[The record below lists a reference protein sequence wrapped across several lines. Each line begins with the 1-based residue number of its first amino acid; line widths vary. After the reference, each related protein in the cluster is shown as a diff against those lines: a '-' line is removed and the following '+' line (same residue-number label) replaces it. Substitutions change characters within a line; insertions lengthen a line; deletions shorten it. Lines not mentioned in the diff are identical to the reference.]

1 MSLRN
6 FSHGLEKFFTNL
18 PGREIREIRG
28 KGIKGIKLEGLG
40 LSNNS

>member
-6 FSHGLEKFFTNL
+6 FSHELEKFFTNL
-18 PGREIREIRG
+18 PGREIPEIRVRD
-28 KGIKGIKLEGLG
+28 KGIKLEGLG